1 MYEYLK
7 QNFFSKDE
15 TVRLWSISDPNYTED
30 NHIHDFLE
38 LVYTIS
44 GTVIHKIDERKYT
57 ATPGSL
63 IFINPR
69 QIHSVTAIGNV
80 EFVNIL
86 IKQDFISEYAIDG
99 DTFYNIF
106 RFFLS
111 GSDEKLNNDTQLV
124 KFKDKD
130 AYEMKHLI
138 NFMLTEGNEL
148 KSGYSVSLNGYARI
162 LFTKLFRALQQ
173 NNPDEN
179 YPKELFLNMMGY
191 LIDYIDKNYS
201 EPITLS
207 SLAAKCYFNPSY
219 ISREFKKF
227 SGKGFKEYLTEKRI
241 TEAAKFLTET
251 DMSIEE
257 IQSEIGFSDKTRF
270 FKEFSNYYQCT
281 PGEYRKK
288 KTSSDKQNTDNL

>member
-7 QNFFSKDE
+7 QNFFLKDE
-15 TVRLWSISDPNYTED
+15 TVRLWPITEPDYTEE
-30 NHIHDFLE
+30 NHIHDF
-38 LVYTIS
+38 
-44 GTVIHKIDERKYT
+44 HKIDEKTYI

-63 IFINPR
+63 LFINPR
-69 QIHSVTAIGNV
+69 QIHSVTATGNT

-86 IKQDFISEYAIDG
+86 IKHDFISEYAIDG

-111 GSDEKLNNDTQLV
+111 SPEEKLNTDTQLV
-124 KFKDKD
+124 NFIDSE
-130 AYEMKHLI
+130 AYEVKNLI
-138 NFMLTEGNEL
+138 NFMLAEATEQ
-148 KSGYSVSLNGYARI
+148 KPGYSISLNGYARI
-162 LFTKLFRALQQ
+162 LFTKLFRALQKD
-173 NNPDEN
+173 NPDEN
-179 YPKELFLNMMGY
+179 YPKTLFLNMMGY
-191 LIDYIDKNYS
+191 LINYIDKNYS

-241 TEAAKFLTET
+241 TEAGKFLAET
-251 DMSIEE
+251 DMSTEE
-257 IQSEIGFSDKTRF
+257 IQSAIGFSDKTRF
-270 FKEFSNYYQCT
+270 YKEFSNYYNCT

-288 KTSSDKQNTDNL
+288 KKNLN

>member
-1 MYEYLK
+1 VDGKAIEINMYQYLK
-7 QNFFSKDE
+7 KSFFSKDE
-15 TVRLWSISDPNYTED
+15 TVNLWTISDPNYID
-30 NHIHDFLE
+30 GNHIHEFLE

-44 GTVIHKIDERKYT
+44 GTVIHKIDEKEYT
-57 ATPGSL
+57 TTPGCL

-69 QIHSVTAIGNV
+69 QIHSVKALGNAK
-80 EFVNIL
+80 FVNIL
-86 IKQDFISEYAIDG
+86 IKQDLISEYAIDG

-111 GSDEKLNNDTQLV
+111 DSDEKLNTDTQLV
-124 KFKDKD
+124 KFKDND
-130 AYEMKHLI
+130 AYEIKHLI
-138 NFMLTEGNEL
+138 NFMITEKNEL
-148 KSGYSVSLNGYARI
+148 NPGYAISLNGYARI
-162 LFTKLFRALQQ
+162 LLTKLFRALQQ

-179 YPKELFLNMMGY
+179 YPKDIFLNMMGY

-241 TEAAKFLTET
+241 TEAAKFLVET

-257 IQSEIGFSDKTRF
+257 ILQKICFSDKTRF
-270 FKEFSNYYQCT
+270 FKEFSNYYNCT
-281 PGEYRKK
+281 PGEYRKNK
-288 KTSSDKQNTDNL
+288 R